1 MQSSVFAK
9 WVRGHQFDSHV
20 VLPAVMSLLL
30 IAMYFS
36 GNAYLQQL
44 VAPKFANMPLFSAR
58 EFGILEIL
66 QNILLLGIVFYAT
79 RCVVAAGDWWVK
91 LAALLLVVVSV
102 FTFLEEIDYGI
113 HVVEYITGDYGS
125 LEQENWS
132 RNWHNRTGA
141 DGVQNVSHVKLAAN
155 LGLLSGFVIAPLLL
169 SSVRNRTIR
178 MLLPLRWTI
187 ATVAL
192 IALLSVLAHYLDDA
206 GYAVIG
212 GEPGNLHKNISEF
225 REMNMYYLMLV
236 YVAVLHERV
245 ISNRS
250 APIIG
255 NTDARY

>member
-9 WVRGHQFDSHV
+9 WARGHQFESHV
-20 VLPAVMSLLL
+20 VLPGVMSLLM

-36 GNAYLQQL
+36 GNAYLQQI
-44 VAPKFANMPLFSAR
+44 VAPKIDNMPLFSAR
-58 EFGILEIL
+58 EFGALEIL
-66 QNILLLGIVFYAT
+66 QNILLLGIVFYSA

-113 HVVEYITGDYGS
+113 HVLEYVTGEYGP
-125 LEQENWS
+125 LDQESWS
-132 RNWHNRTGA
+132 RNWHNRTDV
-141 DGVQNVSHVKLAAN
+141 DGVQNVSYVKLAAN
-155 LGLLSGFVIAPLLL
+155 IGLLSGFVLAPLLL

-178 MLLPLRWTI
+178 MLLPSRWTI
-187 ATVAL
+187 ATVVL
-192 IALLSVLAHYLDDA
+192 IALLSVLAHFLDNA
-206 GYAVIG
+206 GYSMIG

-225 REMNMYYLMLV
+225 REMNMYYLILV

-245 ISNRS
+245 ISNHK

-255 NTDARY
+255 NTDVRY